1 MLVNGA
7 ILPEHCGQSRTQF
20 VIRLRQSAHLFC
32 VRSSAEGGR
41 TPPPLPKSRCARAAG
56 VPRKFDVELMGPTL
70 ASALRSAAEVP
81 RKCRVELINV
91 LSISNQGMKL
101 P

>member
-1 MLVNGA
+1 LFGHYLLIVYSLGSHLLAFVHRARA
-7 ILPEHCGQSRTQF
+7 I
-20 VIRLRQSAHLFC
+20 SAHPHPQKPRC
-32 VRSSAEGGR
+32 V
-41 TPPPLPKSRCARAAG
+41 RAAG

-81 RKCRVELINV
+81 RKCRVELIDV